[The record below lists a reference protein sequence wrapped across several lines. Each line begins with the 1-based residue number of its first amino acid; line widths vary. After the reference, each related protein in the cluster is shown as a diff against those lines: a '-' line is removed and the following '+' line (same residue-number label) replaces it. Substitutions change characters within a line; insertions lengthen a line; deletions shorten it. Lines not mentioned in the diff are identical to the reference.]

1 MVPQGEKKSNKMSS
15 STRVCD
21 SSYNV
26 FSWKISMEDWTEVIE
41 GESLPLQF
49 ETVVPPKGVNVTWN
63 LKIFPKG
70 TSEVEKKDIKVG
82 IEIED
87 YEDELDTDDDKA
99 QFQIETAYRI
109 RHSSITKSSISTIHS
124 SMFKQHP
131 HQWLNSYEDCTVEAV
146 EGMAVNGFLTFEF
159 EIRTY
164 SASKWRFQ
172 LSTHKESFVNNFEE
186 FQKYGDVKIFC
197 GAKEFRCH
205 KLLLTSQSPVFKAM
219 FDQENSK
226 ESIYNAVDIQDCTP
240 EAVEDFLFFLYN
252 AMLRPF
258 RFSSVNLE
266 LLFGLVH
273 LSSKYQVELLMPSC
287 MDFLM
292 DIMAVDNVLKIFVV
306 VDRYKLGSHI
316 SNMVREFMKKN
327 IAVLVDKEEWGDFVA
342 DPSFVKDF
350 ILDINKEL
358 ADTKEALKK
367 AESCKYD
374 FHGKNIKCAMCNESD
389 VSESE

>member
-131 HQWLNSYEDCTVEAV
+131 HQWLNSYEVGNVEAV
-146 EGMAVNGFLTFEF
+146 EGMSVDGFLAFEF
-159 EIRTY
+159 EISTY
-164 SASKWRFQ
+164 LASKWKFQ
-172 LSTHKESFVNNFEE
+172 LTTHKESFMNNFTE
-186 FQKYGDVKIFC
+186 FQKDGD
-197 GAKEFRCH
+197 GD
-205 KLLLTSQSPVFKAM
+205 LLWKQRISLPQSPVFKAM

>member
-1 MVPQGEKKSNKMSS
+1 
-15 STRVCD
+15 
-21 SSYNV
+21 
-26 FSWKISMEDWTEVIE
+26 MEDWTEVIE

-49 ETVVPPKGVNVTWN
+49 ETVVPPEGVKVTWN

-70 TSEVEKKDIKVG
+70 TSEAEKKDIKVG

-109 RHSSITKSSISTIHS
+109 RHSSMTKSSISTIHS

-131 HQWLNSYEDCTVEAV
+131 HQWLNSYEVGNVEAV
-146 EGMAVNGFLTFEF
+146 EGMAVDGFLTFEF

-164 SASKWRFQ
+164 LASKWKFQ
-172 LSTHKESFVNNFEE
+172 LTTHKESFMNNFRE
-186 FQKYGDVKIFC
+186 FQKDGDVKIFC
-197 GAKEFRCH
+197 GVKEFRCH
-205 KLLLTSQSPVFKAM
+205 KLLLTQSPVFKAM

-258 RFSSVNLE
+258 RFSSANLE

-273 LSSKYQVELLMPSC
+273 LSSKYQVELLMPIC

-292 DIMAVDNVLKIFVV
+292 DIMAVDNVLEIFVV
-306 VDRYKLGSHI
+306 VDRYKLGNQI

-327 IAVLVDKEEWGDFVA
+327 IAVLVDEEEWCDFVA

-358 ADTKEALKK
+358 ADTKDALKK
-367 AESCKYD
+367 AEGCKYD